1 MSNNST
7 ILQTNQL
14 HIQDVYKSYGDTK
27 ILDNIDLSVS
37 KGAFVT
43 VVGPSGCGKSTLLRL
58 ILGQETPTNGSI
70 MINGAPVGPADVTR
84 GIVYQ
89 KYSLF
94 PNLSVIDNVL
104 LGKKLGTNADNWSK
118 NKGILIE
125 EAMHYLSSVKLAE
138 HAGKYPHELSGG
150 MQQRVAVMQALIMK
164 PSILMMDEPFGALD
178 PGTREDIQV
187 FLLER
192 WKESGMTVFFVTHDL
207 EEAVFLGSRII
218 TLSQYYT
225 DDRHDATDKRPY
237 KQIWHGAKIVSDR
250 CVEHMNDDIKGSLTE
265 KLTAEFTQIIED
277 IRDQGFNPNNCR
289 HVSQFNL
296 NHHNSFQTLTS
307 EEHRV

>member
-1 MSNNST
+1 MIDKTKN
-7 ILQTNQL
+7 LLTNQL
-14 HIQDVYKSYGDTK
+14 HIQDVYKSYGESR

-58 ILGQETPTNGSI
+58 ILGQETPTSGSI
-70 MINGAPVGPADVTR
+70 LLNGAPVGNADVNR

-104 LGKKLGTNADNWSK
+104 LGKKLGK
-118 NKGILIE
+118 NKSEWSQKKKILTD

-138 HAGKYPHELSGG
+138 HASKYPHELSGG

-178 PGTREDIQV
+178 PGTREDIQI

-218 TLSQYYT
+218 TLSRYYT
-225 DDRHDATDKRPY
+225 DGRHDSKDDRPHK
-237 KQIWHGAKIVSDR
+237 KQWHGAKIVSDR
-250 CVEHMNDDIKGSLTE
+250 SVDHMDENIRESVSE
-265 KLTAEFTQIIED
+265 KLTAEFSQIIED
-277 IRDQGFNPNNCR
+277 IRDEGFNPKNCR
-289 HVSQFNL
+289 HVSDFNL
-296 NHHNSFQTLTS
+296 SHHNSFQTLTA
-307 EEHRV
+307 EEHRE